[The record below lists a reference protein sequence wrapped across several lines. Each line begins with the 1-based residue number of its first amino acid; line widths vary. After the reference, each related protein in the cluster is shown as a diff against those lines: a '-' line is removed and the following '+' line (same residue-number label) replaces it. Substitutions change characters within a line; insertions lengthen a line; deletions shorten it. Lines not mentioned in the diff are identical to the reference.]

1 MDTVKEVKEVRDLG
15 GTGGAKME
23 KEYALVQGGGGESR
37 NKLPPIVL

>member
-23 KEYALVQGGGGESR
+23 KEYALVQGGGGGKAET
-37 NKLPPIVL
+37 NCLL